1 MLKWYNG
8 NKSLP
13 WFDGYHVTNN
23 YTSSASQLM
32 RDICASGAVLSV
44 ELLSRVQQQRQRLVA
59 PLRTLLTEV
68 SAGDDYARGH
78 ALVLLSSWGD
88 TETLTLLGEILVRH
102 DDTLEPLYD
111 LLDDTIPAYGSQAIP
126 MLGQVLLDVT
136 APRASRVAVCSTLS
150 LIAHLHPLT
159 RRTVTR
165 MLRGALPD
173 PASDQHYDPELWSWV
188 VVSLTELRSHTLRK
202 HIDQLFRNGMLDP
215 GICGRPDDVR
225 KALSDTLRPISFR
238 DPILLYTSGQ

>member
-126 MLGQVLLDVT
+126 MLGQVLLNVT
-136 APRASRVAVCSTLS
+136 APQASRIAVCSTLS
-150 LIAHLHPLT
+150 LIAHLHP
-159 RRTVTR
+159 
-165 MLRGALPD
+165 
-173 PASDQHYDPELWSWV
+173 
-188 VVSLTELRSHTLRK
+188 
-202 HIDQLFRNGMLDP
+202 
-215 GICGRPDDVR
+215 
-225 KALSDTLRPISFR
+225 
-238 DPILLYTSGQ
+238 